1 MLPKKGYK
9 LERKLNG
16 YFFGDVNKQL
26 SLVFGD
32 ATESTIYFV
41 MLFDRWYVVMQM
53 NSPFFGDR

>member
-1 MLPKKGYK
+1 MLPKKGLK
-9 LERKLNG
+9 LERKLTG

-26 SLVFGD
+26 SLVFDD
-32 ATESTIYFV
+32 ATESTVYFV